1 MAKSVVL
8 FGAEWC
14 PFCVAVK
21 TWLEKNNVSF
31 EYKDADLD
39 GVRDEMK
46 KYVPDNETIPVVV
59 VDGKGYVNPE
69 LQHLAELVG
78 VEDKTDSI
86 VHDLLVI
93 GAGPAALSAAI
104 YTTREDLDTVLIEK
118 GVIGG
123 LAAIT
128 DQVDNYPGFPDGVT
142 GMDLAESLEK
152 QAVRFGTK
160 FEYAEVTAIE
170 NRDGHKRVITSG
182 GEMFA
187 KAVLVATGSDWKK
200 LGIPGESEFYGRGV
214 HYCATCD
221 GPVYRGKRLVVVGG
235 GNSAIQEAI
244 FLTKFASH
252 IDILVR
258 GDSLRASEVLQHELP
273 QHADKLTVHYNTKP
287 LEIVGETGKLV
298 QKVVGETNGKQV
310 DFDCDGVFVFI
321 GLQPTTGFL
330 KHSLELDE
338 FGFVKTNEE
347 LETTMEGVFAAGDVR
362 SGATM
367 QIASAVGEGAT
378 AALKIREYL
387 KEHHKS

>member
-31 EYKDADLD
+31 EYKDADSD

-69 LQHLAELVG
+69 LKHLAELVG

-86 VHDLLVI
+86 VHD
-93 GAGPAALSAAI
+93 
-104 YTTREDLDTVLIEK
+104 
-118 GVIGG
+118 VIGG

-187 KAVLVATGSDWKK
+187 KAVLVATGSDF
-200 LGIPGESEFYGRGV
+200 SFSY
-214 HYCATCD
+214 
-221 GPVYRGKRLVVVGG
+221 
-235 GNSAIQEAI
+235 
-244 FLTKFASH
+244 
-252 IDILVR
+252 
-258 GDSLRASEVLQHELP
+258 
-273 QHADKLTVHYNTKP
+273 
-287 LEIVGETGKLV
+287 
-298 QKVVGETNGKQV
+298 
-310 DFDCDGVFVFI
+310 
-321 GLQPTTGFL
+321 
-330 KHSLELDE
+330 
-338 FGFVKTNEE
+338 
-347 LETTMEGVFAAGDVR
+347 
-362 SGATM
+362 
-367 QIASAVGEGAT
+367 
-378 AALKIREYL
+378 
-387 KEHHKS
+387 